1 MYLWKIKN
9 LKQDIKANKLT
20 KKDYFLYVSF
30 FIVLYLG
37 LFIQSIIQINSLW
50 NIEMVVLQVLISILG
65 ITYAYAQ
72 NGGSKG
78 QDFFKHFTS
87 VGWVFLLR
95 SLFFM
100 SIGML
105 NLYVMTYLFGV
116 EELFSAKNAI
126 IVAMVFELLLYWRI
140 GSHIASLKS

>member
-9 LKQDIKANKLT
+9 LKQDLKENKVS
-20 KKDYFLYVSF
+20 KKDALLYLFSFIFLY
-30 FIVLYLG
+30 IG
-37 LFIQSIIQINSLW
+37 LLIQSIIQIDSLW
-50 NIEMVVLQVLISILG
+50 NIEMVFLQVVISLLG
-65 ITYAYAQ
+65 LGYIYYK
-72 NGGSKG
+72 NGGKEK
-78 QDFFKHFTS
+78 FLFHLTS

-105 NLYVMTYLFGV
+105 NLYVMTYLFSV

-140 GSHIASLKS
+140 GSHIGSLKS

>member
-9 LKQDIKANKLT
+9 LKQEIIEGSVT
-20 KKDYFLYVSF
+20 SKDY
-30 FIVLYLG
+30 VLYLT
-37 LFIQSIIQINSLW
+37 LFLALYMALFVQAIIQINSLW
-50 NIEMVVLQVLISILG
+50 NMEMVVLQVIISILG
-65 ITYAYAQ
+65 IAYAYY
-72 NGGSKG
+72 NSKRKALFIK
-78 QDFFKHFTS
+78 DFTS

-105 NLYVMTYLFGV
+105 NLYVMTSLFGLD
-116 EELFSAKNAI
+116 ELFSAKNAI
-126 IVAMVFELLLYWRI
+126 IVAMIFEILLYWRI

>member
-9 LKQDIKANKLT
+9 LKQDIKENKLT
-20 KKDYFLYVSF
+20 KKDNLLYASF
-30 FIVLYLG
+30 FSILYLG
-37 LFIQSIIQINSLW
+37 LLIQSIIQINSLW

-65 ITYAYAQ
+65 IIYAYVQ
-72 NGGSKG
+72 NGAFKG

-126 IVAMVFELLLYWRI
+126 IIAMVFELLLYWRI
-140 GSHIASLKS
+140 GSHIASLKT

>member
-1 MYLWKIKN
+1 
-9 LKQDIKANKLT
+9 
-20 KKDYFLYVSF
+20 V
-30 FIVLYLG
+30 VLLQVVISVLG
-37 LFIQSIIQINSLW
+37 LGYI
-50 NIEMVVLQVLISILG
+50 
-65 ITYAYAQ
+65 YYK
-72 NGGSKG
+72 NGGN
-78 QDFFKHFTS
+78 KHFVFHLTS

-105 NLYVMTYLFGV
+105 NLYVMTHLFGL

-140 GSHIASLKS
+140 GSHIGSLKS

>member
-9 LKQDIKANKLT
+9 LKKDIQEERVSS
-20 KKDYFLYVSF
+20 KDY
-30 FIVLYLG
+30 ILYLT
-37 LFIQSIIQINSLW
+37 LFLALYILLLIQSIIQIHSLW
-50 NIEMVVLQVLISILG
+50 NIEMVVLQVVISFLG
-65 ITYAYAQ
+65 IAYAYY
-72 NGGSKG
+72 NSKRKA
-78 QDFFKHFTS
+78 FFIKDFTS

-105 NLYVMTYLFGV
+105 NLYVMTSLFGV

-126 IVAMVFELLLYWRI
+126 IVAMIFEILLYWRI

>member
-9 LKQDIKANKLT
+9 LKQDIKANKVN
-20 KKDYFLYVSF
+20 KKDTGLYLLLF
-30 FIVLYLG
+30 MVLYTAL
-37 LFIQSIIQINSLW
+37 LIQSIIQINTQW
-50 NIEMVVLQVLISILG
+50 NIEMVFLQVGISFLG
-65 ITYAYAQ
+65 LGYIYYK
-72 NGGSKG
+72 NGGDEK
-78 QDFFKHFTS
+78 FVFHITS

-105 NLYVMTYLFGV
+105 NLYVMTHLFSV

-140 GSHIASLKS
+140 GSHIESLKS

>member
-9 LKQDIKANKLT
+9 LKQDIKENNIN
-20 KKDYFLYVSF
+20 KKDKL
-30 FIVLYLG
+30 LYL
-37 LFIQSIIQINSLW
+37 LFFMTLYTALLIQSIIQINDLW
-50 NIEMVVLQVLISILG
+50 NIEMVALQVVISIFGLG
-65 ITYAYAQ
+65 YIYHK
-72 NGGSKG
+72 NGGSKK
-78 QDFFKHFTS
+78 FVAHLTS

-105 NLYVMTYLFGV
+105 NLYVMTHLFGL

-140 GSHIASLKS
+140 GSHIGSLKS